1 MKRVYVDELKPG
13 DRLAWPVYLGNGEIL
28 IEAGKILT
36 AEDIDKL
43 YEWKVVEVLVE
54 GYDELERELEEEK
67 ILREV
72 FREAHKQAVEH
83 SEKILRRFS
92 KNEKVSNKE
101 IEKVVLDTL
110 ENLSINK
117 DVLLA
122 ISTYLK
128 GKDEYLF
135 THSVNTMVTSLAIGG
150 YLGYDREKLE
160 LIGIGAILHDVGLI
174 QLSEGKKIKDED
186 DFKEHPEIGLK
197 IVKALMPD
205 VHPIVANIVLEHHE
219 RKDGSGYPNA
229 LKGNEI
235 STEAMIV
242 GVADLF
248 ERLTSPNFGDRKLS
262 PFEAM
267 KYILSRTRDLFDP
280 NVVEALMRVMV
291 IYPLGSLVRLSTGE
305 VGRVAASTDNPFRPK
320 VNIIF
325 DRFGKPLEKIVRIDL
340 TDKANRKLF
349 ITEVLDESE
358 LDMDFARELAG
369 EG

>member
-13 DRLAWPVYLGNGEIL
+13 DKLAWPVYLGSGEIL
-28 IEAGKILT
+28 LEAGKVLT
-36 AEDIDKL
+36 EEDIDRL
-43 YEWKVVEVLVE
+43 HEWRIVEVLVE

-67 ILREV
+67 ILKEV
-72 FREAHKQAVEH
+72 FREAHRQAVEH
-83 SEKILRRFS
+83 SKRILRRFS
-92 KNEKVSNKE
+92 KNERVNREE

-128 GKDEYLF
+128 GKEEYLF

-150 YLGYDREKLE
+150 YLGYDRERLE

-174 QLSEGKKIKDED
+174 QLSERRKIRDED
-186 DFKEHPEIGLK
+186 DFKEHPEVGLK
-197 IVKALMPD
+197 IIRSLIPN
-205 VHPIVANIVLEHHE
+205 VHPIIANIVLEHHE
-219 RKDGSGYPNA
+219 RKNGSGYPNG
-229 LKGNEI
+229 LRGNEI
-235 STEAMIV
+235 ATEAMIV
-242 GVADLF
+242 GVADVF

-267 KYILSRTRDLFDP
+267 KYILSHTSELFDVR
-280 NVVEALMRVMV
+280 VVEALMRVMV

-305 VGRVAASTDNPFRPK
+305 IGRVAASTDNPFRPK

-325 DRFGKPLEKIVRIDL
+325 DRFGKPMEKVVRIDL
-340 TDKANRKLF
+340 TAEGNRKLF

-358 LDMDFARELAG
+358 LDLDFARELAG
-369 EG
+369 ER